1 VSPPPSAS
9 RPRSKAGA
17 QAGYS
22 WALRVGRGTVYSRR
36 PRLSRRRVKPRPEVG
51 LFDKVLIA
59 NRGEIAIRVIRAC
72 RELGVGTVAV
82 YSEADRDSLHV
93 RYADE
98 AVCIG
103 PPPASASYLS
113 QPALIAAALT
123 HGAQAIHPGYGFLA
137 ENAGF
142 SRLCAQHGITFIG
155 PRPESIEL
163 MGDKAT
169 ARATMTAAGVP
180 VTPGSDGVIQSVGE
194 AEDVARRVGLPVMIK
209 ATAGGGG
216 KGIRIV
222 HDADALAAAV
232 RQAQAE
238 AQAAFGNG
246 AVYVERYIEAPRHI
260 EIQVLADAHGNVV
273 HLGERDCSV
282 QRRHQ
287 KLIEESPSPAV
298 HPMLRAAMG
307 QAAVE
312 AARAAR
318 YEGAGTVEFL
328 LDPGGFFSFME
339 MNTRV
344 QVEHPVTEMVTGVDI
359 VKAGILIA
367 AGERLPFSQPEIE
380 VDGHA
385 IEFRI
390 NAENP
395 EQNFLPTPGTVTTW
409 VTPGGPWVRLD
420 THVYQGYQV
429 PPFYDS
435 LLAKLIVWGRSRNEA
450 LARGRWALDQFTVE
464 GVKTTIPFHRRV
476 IDHPLFVAG
485 QISTHFVEDHLMS

>member
-1 VSPPPSAS
+1 MWSTTGK
-9 RPRSKAGA
+9 RIREAG
-17 QAGYS
+17 
-22 WALRVGRGTVYSRR
+22 V
-36 PRLSRRRVKPRPEVG
+36 
-51 LFDKVLIA
+51 FDKILIA
-59 NRGEIAIRVIRAC
+59 NRGEIAVRVIRAC
-72 RELGVGTVAV
+72 RELGIGTVAV

-103 PPPASASYLS
+103 PPPASGSYLV
-113 QPALIAAALT
+113 QPALIAAAAT

-142 SRLCAQHGITFIG
+142 SRLCAANGIKFIG
-155 PRPESIEL
+155 PRAESIEL

-169 ARATMTAAGVP
+169 ARATMIAAGVP
-180 VTPGSDGVIQSVGE
+180 VTPGSDGIIE
-194 AEDVARRVGLPVMIK
+194 DADAAEEVARRIGLPVMIK

-222 HDADALAAAV
+222 HEAESLASAV

-238 AQAAFGNG
+238 AQNAFGNG
-246 AVYVERYIEAPRHI
+246 AVYVERYIEAPRHV

-273 HLGERDCSV
+273 HLGERDCSI

-287 KLIEESPSPAV
+287 KLIEEAPSPAV
-298 HPMLRAAMG
+298 DPMLRAAMG
-307 QAAVE
+307 KAAVE
-312 AARAAR
+312 AARAAG

-328 LDPGGFFSFME
+328 LDTSGFFSFME

-344 QVEHPVTEMVTGVDI
+344 QVEHCISEMVTGIDI
-359 VKAGILIA
+359 VKAGILVA
-367 AGERLPFSQPEIE
+367 AGEYLSFSQAE
-380 VDGHA
+380 VEVEGHA

-390 NAENP
+390 NAEDP
-395 EQNFLPTPGTVTTW
+395 ENNFLPTPGTVTRW
-409 VTPGGPWVRLD
+409 ITPGGPWVRLD

-435 LLAKLIVWGRSRNEA
+435 LLAKLIVWGRSRDEA
-450 LARGRWALDQFTVE
+450 LARARWALDQFVVE

-476 IDHPLFVAG
+476 IDHPLFIKG
-485 QISTHFVEDHLMS
+485 EISTHFIEDHLMG

>member
-1 VSPPPSAS
+1 M
-9 RPRSKAGA
+9 
-17 QAGYS
+17 
-22 WALRVGRGTVYSRR
+22 
-36 PRLSRRRVKPRPEVG
+36 
-51 LFDKVLIA
+51 FDKILIA
-59 NRGEIAIRVIRAC
+59 NRGEIAVRVIRAC
-72 RELGVGTVAV
+72 RELGIGTVAV

-103 PPPASASYLS
+103 PPPAAASYLV
-113 QPALIAAALT
+113 QPALIAAAIT

-142 SRLCAQHGITFIG
+142 SRLCAENGIKFIG

-169 ARATMTAAGVP
+169 ARATMIAAGVP
-180 VTPGSDGVIQSVGE
+180 VTPGSDGVVEDAAE
-194 AEDVARRVGLPVMIK
+194 AEEVARRIGLPVMVK

-222 HDADALAAAV
+222 HRADALAAAV

-238 AQAAFGNG
+238 AQSAFGNG

-273 HLGERDCSV
+273 HLGERDCSI

-287 KLIEESPSPAV
+287 KLIEEAPSPAV
-298 HPMLRAAMG
+298 DPMLRAAMG
-307 QAAVE
+307 KAAVE

-328 LDPGGFFSFME
+328 LDPSGFFSFME

-367 AGERLPFSQPEIE
+367 AGEMLSFSQAEVE

-390 NAENP
+390 NAEDP
-395 EQNFLPTPGTVTTW
+395 DDNFLPDAG
-409 VTPGGPWVRLD
+409 
-420 THVYQGYQV
+420 
-429 PPFYDS
+429 
-435 LLAKLIVWGRSRNEA
+435 
-450 LARGRWALDQFTVE
+450 
-464 GVKTTIPFHRRV
+464 HRQR
-476 IDHPLFVAG
+476 AG
-485 QISTHFVEDHLMS
+485 